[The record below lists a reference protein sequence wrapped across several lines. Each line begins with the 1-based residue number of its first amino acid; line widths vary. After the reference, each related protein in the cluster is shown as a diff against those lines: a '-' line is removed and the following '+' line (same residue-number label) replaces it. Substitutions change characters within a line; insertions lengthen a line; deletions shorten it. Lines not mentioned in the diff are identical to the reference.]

1 MLTIEEIGRLIDAD
15 RMSERKRFAR
25 IGQRYY
31 EGDHDI
37 KAYKIYFYDAD
48 GVLKED
54 TTRSN
59 IKIPHPFF
67 TELVDQCVQH
77 VLSGEEPIVVPADEA
92 DKALGEEL
100 ELYFGDEFEAEL
112 ADSVTDTCAC
122 GFGYIYSY
130 VGEDERTVFESA
142 EAMGVV
148 EVRAKDVQANA
159 DHVIYHYVD
168 RVDKGRKAITRI
180 QVHDKDEIRY
190 YVRAG
195 NGQIAL
201 DKDEPLNPRP
211 QVVYTDKDGK
221 RYGKGLGHVPFFL
234 LKANRKQH
242 SHLKPVKALID
253 DYDLMSCG
261 LSNNV
266 QDVSEAIWVVRGFE
280 GELDEMIHNIKAKKH
295 IGVPEDG
302 GVDVKTIDIPYEAR
316 KVKLEVDEKNI
327 YRFGMGLNTVGLK
340 DTNATTNMAIR
351 AAHALLDLKC
361 NKLEKYIK
369 ALMRKLV
376 KVALDEI
383 NEKRNTSYGLRDVKI
398 QLKRVIM
405 TNEADDAQV
414 ELTKAQTLQ
423 VKVAMLL
430 DMAGQC
436 GIDGVLE
443 ELCALL
449 DLDYETV
456 KGLVEEPAD
465 GGLGGAVKALTGDE

>member
-1 MLTIEEIGRLIDAD
+1 MLTIEEVGRLIDAD
-15 RMSERKRFAR
+15 SKSERKRLAR
-25 IGQRYY
+25 VGQRYY

-37 KAYKIYFYDAD
+37 KKYRIFFYDAD

-77 VLSGEEPIVVPADEA
+77 VLSGEDPIVAPADDT
-92 DKALGEEL
+92 DKTLAEEL

-142 EAMGVV
+142 EALGVI

-159 DHVIYHYVD
+159 DHVIYSYVD
-168 RVDKGRKAITRI
+168 RIDKGRKAVTRI
-180 QVHDKDEIRY
+180 QVHDSSEIWY
-190 YVRAG
+190 YVRSG
-195 NGQIAL
+195 NGRIAL
-201 DKDEPLNPRP
+201 DEDAPLNPRP
-211 QVVYTDKDGK
+211 QVVYADEDGK
-221 RYGKGLGHVPFFL
+221 RYGKGLDHVPFFL

-266 QDVSEAIWVVRGFE
+266 QDVNEAVWVVEGFE
-280 GELDEMIHNIKAKKH
+280 GRLDELIHNIKAKKH
-295 IGVPEDG
+295 IGVPEG
-302 GVDVKTIDIPYEAR
+302 GKVDVKTIDIPYEAR
-316 KVKLEVDEKNI
+316 KTKLEVDEKNI
-327 YRFGMGLNTVGLK
+327 YRFGMGLNTAGLK
-340 DTNATTNMAIR
+340 DVNATTNMAIK

-361 NKLEKYIK
+361 NKLEKHLK

-383 NEKRNTSYGLRDVKI
+383 NERNGTAYGMGDVRI
-398 QLKRVIM
+398 QFNRVVM
-405 TNEADDAQV
+405 TNEADDAQI
-414 ELTKAQTLQ
+414 ELTKAQTAQ
-423 VKVAMLL
+423 TRASTLL
-430 DMAGQC
+430 DMAAQC
-436 GIDGVLE
+436 GIEGVLE

-449 DLDYETV
+449 DLDYDSV
-456 KGLVEEPAD
+456 KDLMGEPAD
-465 GGLGGAVKALTGDE
+465 GGFSGAVAALTGNE